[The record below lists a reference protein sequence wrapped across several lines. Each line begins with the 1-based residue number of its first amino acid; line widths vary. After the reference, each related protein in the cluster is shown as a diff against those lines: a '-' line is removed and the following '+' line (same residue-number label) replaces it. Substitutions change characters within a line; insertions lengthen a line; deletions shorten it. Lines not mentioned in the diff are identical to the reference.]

1 MSPYISGPRVTC
13 QSMMRNGT
21 NFVWKSPMLSRHRG
35 VRRRESSCKSSY
47 SVVNPAHELPSY
59 PLSYSLMVIPLS
71 ITRWLST
78 SHKNVPSAA
87 LFLGSIIFNLS
98 GAANVLLFLFVRP
111 HLLLFTPPE
120 KLVEPMVQLAN
131 STTSSVPLPNVH
143 IHFPQPT
150 GSELTNDV

>member
-1 MSPYISGPRVTC
+1 MSQYISGPKVIC

-21 NFVWKSPMLSRHRG
+21 NFVWKSPMLSPHKG
-35 VRRRESSCKSSY
+35 VRRREFSCKFSY
-47 SVVNPAHELPSY
+47 SVVNSAHELPSY

-120 KLVEPMVQLAN
+120 KLVEPMVELVN
-131 STTSSVPLPNVH
+131 LTTSSVQLPDVH
-143 IHFPQPT
+143 NHSPQPT
-150 GSELTNDV
+150 DGV